1 MLTKRDYQ
9 DAINSQDAV
18 NASGLVHSL
27 QPIMVKLADSAG
39 YIGTKWRNQHPIV
52 TLYMTQ
58 IMYLNDPA
66 TLPDVPRYS
75 EAYRFCKDAAEG
87 KPSKLVKVDDST
99 PLIYEF
105 IGD

>member
-9 DAINSQDAV
+9 DAIDSQSAV
-18 NASGLVHSL
+18 NVAGLVHSL

-39 YIGTKWRNQHPIV
+39 YTGTKWRNQHPII

-58 IMYLNDPA
+58 IQYLNDPDR
-66 TLPDVPRYS
+66 LPDVPRYS
-75 EAYRFCKDAAEG
+75 EAYRFCSEAAQGKDV
-87 KPSKLVKVDDST
+87 KLIKSDEDDV
-99 PLIYEF
+99 LIYEF